1 MLRWTPQVQ
10 RRARAVLHWGH
21 DVAAVMY
28 TQQQPPVPVTE
39 RLADALRRGDADA
52 FAAESPAAA
61 CLFPLLNALGWRR
74 FDRALIE
81 ALPYFADSFDI
92 VDLRN
97 LLATL
102 GYESR
107 ALAVRVDQLNDQLL
121 PCLFENSDGRLYVLL
136 EPTDQGVRVYDAQK
150 CIEREA
156 KPRELRGTAYVV
168 TDTQPSHGTGPSESG
183 QQAWST
189 RLLMRF
195 RRLAAQLL
203 VMTFFINMVALAVPI
218 FVMLVYDK
226 VVASKSLETLP
237 YMLAGITI
245 ALVADFGFRYLRAK
259 LIGAIAGRMDY
270 LIGVESFR
278 QLVHMAPAYTERS
291 TVAAQLGRL
300 RQFDSVRDFFTGSAG
315 SVMLELPF
323 TLLFVAAV
331 ALIAGPLAIIPAVA
345 ILAYVLL
352 EFAVL
357 PVVNS
362 NTQHAGKAR
371 NDKQRMILQTLEG
384 RTEIKSIGG
393 EPVWL
398 ERFREVSGES
408 ATASYRNAMAG
419 AIANAAGQAIMSLTA
434 VAVVWWGTTA
444 VLAGE
449 LSVGG
454 LIATM
459 ALVWRVLSPLH
470 GAFQVGVRLQ
480 QIRNALKQINLLM
493 KIGVEREGSKAGLL
507 AETMRGA
514 ITLDRVSFRYGPD
527 QDPALLG
534 VSLSIMPGE
543 MLAIAGGT
551 GAGKSTLLKLIAG
564 MYRPQAGSLAMDS
577 IDIRQLNVTQ
587 LRRSVSYVPQKIS
600 LFHGT
605 IAQNLRLTNPLASD
619 EDLERAAE
627 EAGVLQDVLALPE
640 GFATRIGDNRT
651 EHFPPGFVSGLA
663 LARALLRDAPVL
675 LLDEPGSSLDEQSDT
690 LLMQRLERLR
700 GRRTVVMVTH
710 RPSHIRIAGKAV
722 YMEQGSVRFF
732 GDPQKVLTMLL
743 EKTG

>member
-1 MLRWTPQVQ
+1 M
-10 RRARAVLHWGH
+10 
-21 DVAAVMY
+21 AAVMHEPA
-28 TQQQPPVPVTE
+28 QRPLPMTE

-81 ALPYFADSFDI
+81 ALPHFADDFDT

-97 LLATL
+97 LLVTL

-107 ALAVRVDQLNDQLL
+107 AMKTRAVGINEQLM
-121 PCLFENSDGRLYVLL
+121 PCLFERDDGRLYVLL
-136 EPTDQGVRVYDAQK
+136 ELTDRGVRVYDAQDHV
-150 CIEREA
+150 EREA
-156 KPRELRGTAYVV
+156 KSRELHGTAYVV
-168 TDTQPSHGTGPSESG
+168 TDTQPSHGIGTQESG
-183 QQAWST
+183 RQAWSAK
-189 RLLMRF
+189 LLMRF
-195 RRLAAQLL
+195 RGLAAQLL
-203 VMTFFINMVALAVPI
+203 VMTFFVNMAALAVPI

-226 VVASKSLETLP
+226 VVASKSLDTLP
-237 YMLAGITI
+237 YMLVGIGI
-245 ALVADFGFRYLRAK
+245 ALAADFGFRYLRAK
-259 LIGAIAGRMDY
+259 LIGSIAGRMDY
-270 LIGVESFR
+270 LIGVETFQ
-278 QLVHMAPAYTERS
+278 QLVHMAPVHTERS
-291 TVAAQLGRL
+291 SMAAQLGRL
-300 RQFDSVRDFFTGSAG
+300 RQFDAVRDFFTGSAG
-315 SVMLELPF
+315 GIMLELPF

-331 ALIAGPLAIIPAVA
+331 ALIAGPIAIIPVVA
-345 ILAYVLL
+345 IVAYLLL
-352 EFAVL
+352 EFAVV
-357 PVVNS
+357 PVVDS
-362 NTQHAGKAR
+362 NTRRAGMAR

-419 AIANAAGQAIMSLTA
+419 AVANAAGQTIMSLTA
-434 VAVVWWGTTA
+434 VAIVWAGAAA
-444 VLAGE
+444 VMAGE
-449 LSVGG
+449 LTVGA
-454 LIATM
+454 LIACM

-507 AETMRGA
+507 AGTMRGE
-514 ITLDRVSFRYGPD
+514 ISLDRVSFRYGPD

-534 VSLSIMPGE
+534 VSLTIAPGE
-543 MLAIAGGT
+543 ILAIAGDT
-551 GAGKSTLLKLIAG
+551 GAGKSTLLKLMAG
-564 MYRPQAGSLAMDS
+564 MYRPQAGSLAMDG
-577 IDIRQLNVTQ
+577 IDIRQLNATQ

-619 EDLERAAE
+619 DELRRAAD
-627 EAGVLQDVLALPE
+627 EAGVLEDILALPD

-651 EHFPPGFVSGLA
+651 EQFPPGFVSGLA
-663 LARALLRDAPVL
+663 LARALLRDVPVL
-675 LLDEPGSSLDEQSDT
+675 LLDEPGNSLDQHSDA

-710 RPSHIRIAGKAV
+710 RPSHIRLASKAV
-722 YMEQGSVRFF
+722 YMEQGCVRLL
-732 GDPQKVLTMLL
+732 GDPQKVLAMLM
-743 EKTG
+743 EKSP

>member
-1 MLRWTPQVQ
+1 M
-10 RRARAVLHWGH
+10 
-21 DVAAVMY
+21 
-28 TQQQPPVPVTE
+28 TE

-52 FAAESPAAA
+52 FAAESPATA

-81 ALPYFADSFDI
+81 ALPHFADSFDI

-107 ALAVRVDQLNDQLL
+107 ALPVRVDQLNNELL
-121 PCLFENSDGRLYVLL
+121 PCLFEDSSGRLYVLL
-136 EPTDQGVRVYDAQK
+136 EPTDRGLRVYDAQERS
-150 CIEREA
+150 EREA

-168 TDTQPSHGTGPSESG
+168 TDMQPTHGTGSSESG
-183 QQAWST
+183 QHAWST

-195 RRLAAQLL
+195 RRLVAQLL
-203 VMTFFINMVALAVPI
+203 VMTFFINMAALAVPI

-226 VVASKSLETLP
+226 VVAGKSLETLP
-237 YMLAGITI
+237 YMLAGIGI
-245 ALVADFGFRYLRAK
+245 ALLVDFGFRYLRAK

-270 LIGVESFR
+270 LIGVESFQ

-315 SVMLELPF
+315 GVMLELPF
-323 TLLFVAAV
+323 TLLFIAAV
-331 ALIAGPLAIIPAVA
+331 ALIAGPLAVIPAVA
-345 ILAYVLL
+345 ILSYVLL
-352 EFAVL
+352 EFAVV
-357 PVVNS
+357 PVVNG
-362 NTQHAGKAR
+362 NTQRAGKAR

-398 ERFREVSGES
+398 ERFREVAGES

-419 AIANAAGQAIMSLTA
+419 AIANAAGQAIMSVTA
-434 VAVVWWGTTA
+434 VAVVWWGATA
-444 VLAGE
+444 VMAGE

-454 LIATM
+454 LIAAM

-493 KIGVEREGSKAGLL
+493 QIGVERDGSKAGLL
-507 AETMRGA
+507 AENMRGA
-514 ITLDRVSFRYGPD
+514 ITLDRVSFRYGPNH
-527 QDPALLG
+527 DPVLLG
-534 VSLSIMPGE
+534 VSLSIAPGE
-543 MLAIAGGT
+543 MLAIAGAT
-551 GAGKSTLLKLIAG
+551 GAGKSTLLKLMAG
-564 MYRPQAGSLAMDS
+564 MYRPQAGSLAMDGV
-577 IDIRQLNVTQ
+577 DIRQLNVAQ

-619 EDLERAAE
+619 QDLERAAD
-627 EAGVLQDVLALPE
+627 EAGVLQEVLALPE
-640 GFATRIGDNRT
+640 SFATRIGDNRT

-675 LLDEPGSSLDEQSDT
+675 LLDEPGSSLDEQSDAF
-690 LLMQRLERLR
+690 LMQRLARLR

-710 RPSHIRIAGKAV
+710 RPSHIRLAGKAV
-722 YMEQGSVRFF
+722 YMQQGSVRFF

-743 EKTG
+743 EKAR